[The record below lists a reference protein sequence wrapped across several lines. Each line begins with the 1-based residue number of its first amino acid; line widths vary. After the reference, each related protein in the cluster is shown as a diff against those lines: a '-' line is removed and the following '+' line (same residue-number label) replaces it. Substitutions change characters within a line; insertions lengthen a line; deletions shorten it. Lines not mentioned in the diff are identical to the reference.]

1 MEKLERAK
9 KNFEEGIKFFQKKD
23 FKQAQIYFEKTLEDA
38 PNSSPTLENLSKSY
52 LATKDYDKAEKIL
65 KYFISLKK
73 EDDQIAYK
81 LLYEIYSTLN
91 KYDELK
97 NLTESAINKNKLD
110 NEFHLKS
117 RLFYPSFFRSLKEI
131 DEIRKSFTNEVEKL
145 IENENMPNLELS
157 EKLFKPPNFELSYD
171 GYDNLKINKKLIKL
185 YNKIY
190 PDLENI
196 EEYSFSKNKKIKI
209 GFISQFFSDHT
220 IAKLFKGI
228 IYKLNKEI
236 FEVYVFH
243 SDKTLPGMLFNEINE
258 SVVLYNYDNIIL
270 PKDFREKVKTIRD
283 KNLDLLFY
291 PDIHMSTNLYY
302 LTLLRLAKFQIT
314 SWGHPETT
322 GNNKIDFFLSSK
334 LMETD
339 GYQNNFSEK
348 VLLSNYLPMYFY
360 KPKVTFALKKEDML
374 SKNIYSCPQSL
385 FKMHPSFDEAIKKIL
400 HKDKN
405 AQIYFIK
412 DKKEILSKMFF
423 DRLKKEMPENID
435 RINFIDRLTP
445 EEFVHHCGR
454 VSVLLDPFWFGAGNT
469 FHESMLYGTPTVTM
483 PTKYLKSRIVTGAYK
498 QMQIDD
504 APIFNNVDDYV
515 DKSIELANQ
524 DSLDLKM
531 YYKER
536 AEKNLFENQNV
547 ISDLENIFKSI
558 VN

>member
-1 MEKLERAK
+1 MEKLEQTK

-23 FKQAQIYFEKTLEDA
+23 FKKAQFYFEKTLEVA

-52 LATKDYDKAEKIL
+52 LETGDYDKAEKIL
-65 KYFISLKK
+65 KYFISLNK
-73 EDDQIAYK
+73 ENDQIAYK
-81 LLYEIYSTLN
+81 LLYDIYSTLN

-97 NLTESAINKNKLD
+97 NLTKTAINKNKFD
-110 NEFHLKS
+110 NEFQLKS
-117 RLFYPSFFRSLKEI
+117 SLFYPSFFNSLEEI
-131 DEIRKSFTNEVEKL
+131 DEIRKKFTDEVEKL
-145 IENENMPNLELS
+145 IQNEKVPNLDLS
-157 EKLFKPPNFELSYD
+157 EKLFQPPNFKLSYD
-171 GYDNLKINKKLIKL
+171 GYDNLEINKKLIKL
-185 YNKIY
+185 YKKIY
-190 PDLENI
+190 PGLESI
-196 EEYSFSKNKKIKI
+196 GEYSFSKNEKIKI
-209 GFISQFFSDHT
+209 GFISEFFSDHT

-228 IYKLNKEI
+228 IYKLNKEN

-243 SDKTLPGMLFNEINE
+243 SNKTLPGKIFNEINE
-258 SVVLYNYDNIIL
+258 SVVSYNYENIIL
-270 PKDFREKVKTIRD
+270 PKDFHEKVKTIRN
-283 KNLDLLFY
+283 KNLDLLLY

-334 LMETD
+334 LLETD

>member
-1 MEKLERAK
+1 MEKLEQTK

-23 FKQAQIYFEKTLEDA
+23 FKKAQFYFEKTLEVA

-52 LATKDYDKAEKIL
+52 LETGDYDKAEKIL
-65 KYFISLKK
+65 KYFISLNK
-73 EDDQIAYK
+73 ENDQIAYK
-81 LLYEIYSTLN
+81 LLYDIYSTLN

-97 NLTESAINKNKLD
+97 NLTKTAINKNKFD
-110 NEFHLKS
+110 NEFQLKS
-117 RLFYPSFFRSLKEI
+117 SLFYPSFFNSLEEI
-131 DEIRKSFTNEVEKL
+131 DEIRKKFTDEVEKL
-145 IENENMPNLELS
+145 IQNEKVPNLDLS
-157 EKLFKPPNFELSYD
+157 EKLFQPPNFKLSYD
-171 GYDNLKINKKLIKL
+171 GYDNLEINKKLIKL
-185 YNKIY
+185 YKKIY
-190 PDLENI
+190 PGLESI
-196 EEYSFSKNKKIKI
+196 GEYSFSKNEKIKI
-209 GFISQFFSDHT
+209 GFISEFFSDHT

-228 IYKLNKEI
+228 IYKLNKEN

-243 SDKTLPGMLFNEINE
+243 SNKTLPGKIFNEINE
-258 SVVLYNYDNIIL
+258 SVVSYNYENIIL
-270 PKDFREKVKTIRD
+270 PKDFHEKVKTIRN
-283 KNLDLLFY
+283 KNLDLLLY

-334 LMETD
+334 LLETD

-360 KPKVTFALKKEDML
+360 KPKITFALKKEDML

-400 HKDKN
+400 HKDKK
-405 AQIYFIK
+405 AQIFFIK
-412 DKKEILSKMFF
+412 DRKEILSKMFF
-423 DRLKKEMPENID
+423 KRLNKIMSENVD

-445 EEFVHHCGR
+445 EEFVHYCGK

-483 PTKYLKSRIVTGAYK
+483 PTKYLKSRVVAGAYK

-504 APIFNNVDDYV
+504 APIFNNIDDYV
-515 DKSIELANQ
+515 DKCVELANQ
-524 DSLDLKM
+524 DNLDLKM
-531 YYKER
+531 YYKEQ
-536 AEKNLFENQNV
+536 AEKNLFENSNV
-547 ISDLENIFKSI
+547 IDDLEKIFKSI

>member
-1 MEKLERAK
+1 MEKLEQTK

-23 FKQAQIYFEKTLEDA
+23 FKKAQFYFEKTLEVA

-52 LATKDYDKAEKIL
+52 LETGDYDKAEKIL
-65 KYFISLKK
+65 KYFISLNK
-73 EDDQIAYK
+73 ENDQIAYK
-81 LLYEIYSTLN
+81 LLYDIYSTLN

-97 NLTESAINKNKLD
+97 NLTKTAINKNKFD
-110 NEFHLKS
+110 NEFQLKS
-117 RLFYPSFFRSLKEI
+117 SLFYPSFFNSLEEI
-131 DEIRKSFTNEVEKL
+131 DEIRKKFTDEVEKL
-145 IENENMPNLELS
+145 IQNEKVPNLDLS
-157 EKLFKPPNFELSYD
+157 EKLFQPPNFKLSYD
-171 GYDNLKINKKLIKL
+171 GYDNLEINKKLIKL
-185 YNKIY
+185 YKKIY
-190 PDLENI
+190 PGLESI
-196 EEYSFSKNKKIKI
+196 GEYSFSKNEKIKI
-209 GFISQFFSDHT
+209 GFISEFFSDHT

-228 IYKLNKEI
+228 IYKLNKEN

-243 SDKTLPGMLFNEINE
+243 SNKTLPGKIFNEINE
-258 SVVLYNYDNIIL
+258 SVVSYNYENIIL
-270 PKDFREKVKTIRD
+270 PKDFHEKVKTIRN
-283 KNLDLLFY
+283 KNLDLLLY

-334 LMETD
+334 LLETD

-360 KPKVTFALKKEDML
+360 KPKITFALKKEDIIR
-374 SKNIYSCPQSL
+374 KNIYFCPQSL

-400 HKDKN
+400 HKDKK
-405 AQIYFIK
+405 AQIFFIK
-412 DKKEILSKMFF
+412 DRKEILSKMFF
-423 DRLKKEMPENID
+423 KRLNKIMSENVD

-445 EEFVHHCGR
+445 EEFVHYCGK

-483 PTKYLKSRIVTGAYK
+483 PTKYLKSRVVAGAYK

-504 APIFNNVDDYV
+504 APIFNNIDDYV
-515 DKSIELANQ
+515 DKCVELANQ
-524 DSLDLKM
+524 DNLDLKM
-531 YYKER
+531 YYKEQ
-536 AEKNLFENQNV
+536 AEKNLFENSNV
-547 ISDLENIFKSI
+547 IDDLEKIFKSI

>member
-1 MEKLERAK
+1 MEKLERTK

>member
-1 MEKLERAK
+1 MEKLEQTK

-23 FKQAQIYFEKTLEDA
+23 FKKAQFYFEKTLEVA

-52 LATKDYDKAEKIL
+52 LETGDYDKAEKIL
-65 KYFISLKK
+65 KYFISLNK

-81 LLYEIYSTLN
+81 LLYDIYSTLN

-97 NLTESAINKNKLD
+97 NLTKTAINKNKFD
-110 NEFHLKS
+110 NEFQLKS
-117 RLFYPSFFRSLKEI
+117 SLFYPSFFNSLEEI
-131 DEIRKSFTNEVEKL
+131 DEIRKKFTDEVEKL
-145 IENENMPNLELS
+145 IQNEKVPNLDLS
-157 EKLFKPPNFELSYD
+157 EKLFQPPNFKLSYD
-171 GYDNLKINKKLIKL
+171 GYDNLEINKKLIKL
-185 YNKIY
+185 YKKIY
-190 PDLENI
+190 PGLESI
-196 EEYSFSKNKKIKI
+196 GEYSFSKNEKIKI
-209 GFISQFFSDHT
+209 GFISEFFSDHT

-228 IYKLNKEI
+228 IYKLNKEN

-243 SDKTLPGMLFNEINE
+243 SNKTLPGKIFNEINE
-258 SVVLYNYDNIIL
+258 SVVSYNYENIIL
-270 PKDFREKVKTIRD
+270 PKDFHEKVKTIRN
-283 KNLDLLFY
+283 KNLDLLLY

-334 LMETD
+334 LLETD

-360 KPKVTFALKKEDML
+360 KPKITFALKKEDML
-374 SKNIYSCPQSL
+374 SRNFYFCPQSL

-400 HKDKN
+400 HKDKK
-405 AQIYFIK
+405 AQIFFIK
-412 DKKEILSKMFF
+412 DRKEILSKMFF
-423 DRLKKEMPENID
+423 KRLNKIMSENVD

-445 EEFVHHCGR
+445 EEFVHYCGK

-483 PTKYLKSRIVTGAYK
+483 PTKYLKSRVVAGAYK

-504 APIFNNVDDYV
+504 APIFNNIDDYV
-515 DKSIELANQ
+515 DKCVELANQ
-524 DSLDLKM
+524 DNLDLKM
-531 YYKER
+531 YYKEQ
-536 AEKNLFENQNV
+536 AEKNLFENSNV
-547 ISDLENIFKSI
+547 IDDLEKIFKSI

>member
-1 MEKLERAK
+1 MEKLEQTK

-23 FKQAQIYFEKTLEDA
+23 FKKAQFYFEKTLEVA

-52 LATKDYDKAEKIL
+52 LETGDYDKAEKIL
-65 KYFISLKK
+65 KYFISLNK
-73 EDDQIAYK
+73 ENDQIAYK
-81 LLYEIYSTLN
+81 LLYDIYSTLN

-97 NLTESAINKNKLD
+97 NLTKTAINKNKFD
-110 NEFHLKS
+110 NEFQLKS
-117 RLFYPSFFRSLKEI
+117 SLFYPSFFNSLEEI
-131 DEIRKSFTNEVEKL
+131 DEIRKKFTDEVEKL
-145 IENENMPNLELS
+145 IQNEKVPNLDLS
-157 EKLFKPPNFELSYD
+157 EKLFQPPNFKLSYD
-171 GYDNLKINKKLIKL
+171 GYDNLEINKKLIKL
-185 YNKIY
+185 YKKIY
-190 PDLENI
+190 PGLESI
-196 EEYSFSKNKKIKI
+196 GEYSFSKNEKIKI
-209 GFISQFFSDHT
+209 GFISEFFSDHT

-228 IYKLNKEI
+228 IYKLNKEN

-243 SDKTLPGMLFNEINE
+243 SNKTLPGKIFNEINE
-258 SVVLYNYDNIIL
+258 SVVSYNYENIIL
-270 PKDFREKVKTIRD
+270 PKDFHEKVKTIRN
-283 KNLDLLFY
+283 KNLDLLLY

-334 LMETD
+334 LLETE

-360 KPKVTFALKKEDML
+360 KPKITFALKKEDML
-374 SKNIYSCPQSL
+374 SRNIYFCPQSL

-400 HKDKN
+400 HKDKK
-405 AQIYFIK
+405 AQIFFIK
-412 DKKEILSKMFF
+412 DRKEILSKMFF
-423 DRLKKEMPENID
+423 KRLNKIMSENVD

-445 EEFVHHCGR
+445 EEFVHYCGK

-483 PTKYLKSRIVTGAYK
+483 PTKYLKSRVVAGAYK

-504 APIFNNVDDYV
+504 APIFNNIDDYV
-515 DKSIELANQ
+515 DKCVELANQ
-524 DSLDLKM
+524 DNLDLKM
-531 YYKER
+531 YYKEQ
-536 AEKNLFENQNV
+536 AEKNLFENPNV
-547 ISDLENIFKSI
+547 IDDLEKIFKSI

>member
-1 MEKLERAK
+1 MEKLEQTK

-23 FKQAQIYFEKTLEDA
+23 FKKAQFYFEKTLEVA

-52 LATKDYDKAEKIL
+52 LETGDYDKAEKIL
-65 KYFISLKK
+65 KYFISLNK
-73 EDDQIAYK
+73 ENDQIAYK
-81 LLYEIYSTLN
+81 LLYDIYSTLN

-97 NLTESAINKNKLD
+97 NLTKTAINKNKFD
-110 NEFHLKS
+110 NEFQLKS
-117 RLFYPSFFRSLKEI
+117 SLFYPSFFNSLEEI
-131 DEIRKSFTNEVEKL
+131 DEIRKKFTDEVEKL
-145 IENENMPNLELS
+145 IQNEKVPNLDLS
-157 EKLFKPPNFELSYD
+157 EKLFQPPNFKLSYD
-171 GYDNLKINKKLIKL
+171 GYDNLEINKKLIKL
-185 YNKIY
+185 YKKIY
-190 PDLENI
+190 PGLESI
-196 EEYSFSKNKKIKI
+196 GEYSFSKNEKIKI
-209 GFISQFFSDHT
+209 GFISEFFSDHT

-228 IYKLNKEI
+228 IYKLNKEN

-243 SDKTLPGMLFNEINE
+243 SNKTLPGKIFNEINE
-258 SVVLYNYDNIIL
+258 SVVSYNYENIIL
-270 PKDFREKVKTIRD
+270 PKDFHEKVKTIRN
-283 KNLDLLFY
+283 KNLDLLLY

-334 LMETD
+334 LLETD

-360 KPKVTFALKKEDML
+360 KPKITFALKKEDML
-374 SKNIYSCPQSL
+374 SRNIYFCPQSL

-400 HKDKN
+400 HKDKK
-405 AQIYFIK
+405 AQIFFIK
-412 DKKEILSKMFF
+412 DRKKILSKMFF
-423 DRLKKEMPENID
+423 KRLNKIMSENVD

-445 EEFVHHCGR
+445 EEFVHYCGK

-483 PTKYLKSRIVTGAYK
+483 PTKYLKSRVVAGAYK

-504 APIFNNVDDYV
+504 APIFNNIDDYV
-515 DKSIELANQ
+515 DKCVELANQ
-524 DSLDLKM
+524 DNLDLKM
-531 YYKER
+531 YYKEQ
-536 AEKNLFENQNV
+536 AEKNLFENSNV
-547 ISDLENIFKSI
+547 IDDLEKIFKSI

>member
-1 MEKLERAK
+1 MEKLEQTK

-23 FKQAQIYFEKTLEDA
+23 FKKAQFYFEKTLEVA

-52 LATKDYDKAEKIL
+52 LETGDYDKAEKIL
-65 KYFISLKK
+65 KYFISLNK
-73 EDDQIAYK
+73 ENDQIAYK
-81 LLYEIYSTLN
+81 LLYDIYFTLN

-97 NLTESAINKNKLD
+97 NLTKTAINKNKFD
-110 NEFHLKS
+110 NEFQLKS
-117 RLFYPSFFRSLKEI
+117 SLFYPSFFNSLEEI
-131 DEIRKSFTNEVEKL
+131 DEIRKKFTDEVEKL
-145 IENENMPNLELS
+145 IQNEKVPNLDLS
-157 EKLFKPPNFELSYD
+157 EKLFQPPNFKLSYD
-171 GYDNLKINKKLIKL
+171 GYDNLEINKKLIKL
-185 YNKIY
+185 YKKIY
-190 PDLENI
+190 PGLESI
-196 EEYSFSKNKKIKI
+196 GEYSFSKNEKIKI
-209 GFISQFFSDHT
+209 GFISEFFSDHT

-228 IYKLNKEI
+228 IYKLNKEN

-243 SDKTLPGMLFNEINE
+243 SNKTLPGKIFNEINE
-258 SVVLYNYDNIIL
+258 SVVSYNYENIIL
-270 PKDFREKVKTIRD
+270 PKDFHEKVKTIRN
-283 KNLDLLFY
+283 KNLDLLLY

-334 LMETD
+334 LLETD

-360 KPKVTFALKKEDML
+360 KPKITFALKKEDML
-374 SKNIYSCPQSL
+374 SRNIYFCPQSL

-400 HKDKN
+400 HKDKK
-405 AQIYFIK
+405 AQIFFIK
-412 DKKEILSKMFF
+412 DRKEILSKMFF
-423 DRLKKEMPENID
+423 KRLNKIMSENVD

-445 EEFVHHCGR
+445 EEFVHYCGK

-483 PTKYLKSRIVTGAYK
+483 PTKYLKSRVVAGAYK

-504 APIFNNVDDYV
+504 APIFNNIDDYV
-515 DKSIELANQ
+515 DKCVELANQ
-524 DSLDLKM
+524 DNLDLKM
-531 YYKER
+531 YYKEQ
-536 AEKNLFENQNV
+536 AEKNLFENPNV
-547 ISDLENIFKSI
+547 IDDLEKIFKSI

>member
-1 MEKLERAK
+1 MDKLEQAK

-23 FKQAQIYFEKTLEDA
+23 FKQAQLYFEKTLEAA

-52 LATKDYDKAEKIL
+52 LETGDYEKAEKIL
-65 KYFISLKK
+65 KYFISLNK
-73 EDDQIAYK
+73 EDDQIAYN

-97 NLTESAINKNKLD
+97 NLTKTAINKNKFD
-110 NEFHLKS
+110 NEFQLKS
-117 RLFYPSFFRSLKEI
+117 RLFYPNFFNSLEEI
-131 DEIRKSFTNEVEKL
+131 DQIRKNFTDEVEKL
-145 IENENMPNLELS
+145 IQNEKVPNLDLS

-171 GYDNLKINKKLIKL
+171 GYDNLEINKKLIKL

-190 PDLENI
+190 PGLESI
-196 EEYSFSKNKKIKI
+196 DEYSFSKNEKIKI
-209 GFISQFFSDHT
+209 GFISEFFSDHT

-228 IYKLNKEI
+228 IYKLNKEN

-243 SDKTLPGMLFNEINE
+243 SNKTLPGKIFNEINE
-258 SVVLYNYDNIIL
+258 SVVSYNYENIIL
-270 PKDFREKVKTIRD
+270 PKDFHEKVKTIRD
-283 KNLDLLFY
+283 KNLDLLLY

-334 LMETD
+334 LLETE

-360 KPKVTFALKKEDML
+360 KPKITFALKKEDML
-374 SKNIYSCPQSL
+374 NKNIYFCPQSL

-400 HKDKN
+400 HKDKK
-405 AQIYFIK
+405 AQIFFIK
-412 DKKEILSKMFF
+412 DRKEILSKMFF
-423 DRLKKEMPENID
+423 KRLKKSITENID
-435 RINFIDRLTP
+435 RVNFIDRLTP
-445 EEFVHHCGR
+445 EEFIHYCGR

-469 FHESMLYGTPTVTM
+469 FHGSMLYGPPTVTM
-483 PTKYLKSRIVTGAYK
+483 PTKYLKSRVVAGSYK

-504 APIFNNVDDYV
+504 APIFNNIDDYV
-515 DKSIELANQ
+515 DKCVELANHEN
-524 DSLDLKM
+524 LDLKM
-531 YYKER
+531 HYKEQ
-536 AEKNLFENQNV
+536 AEKNLFENPNV
-547 ISDLENIFKSI
+547 IDDLEKIFKSI

>member
-1 MEKLERAK
+1 MNKLEQAK

-23 FKQAQIYFEKTLEDA
+23 FKQAQLYFEKTLEVA

-52 LATKDYDKAEKIL
+52 LETGDYEKAEKIL
-65 KYFISLKK
+65 KYFISLNK

-97 NLTESAINKNKLD
+97 NLTKTAINKNKFN
-110 NEFHLKS
+110 NEFQLKS
-117 RLFYPSFFRSLKEI
+117 RLFYPNFFNSLEEI
-131 DEIRKSFTNEVEKL
+131 DEIRKKFTDEIERL
-145 IENENMPNLELS
+145 IQNDKVPNLDLS
-157 EKLFKPPNFELSYD
+157 EKLFQPPNFRLSYD
-171 GYDNLKINKKLIKL
+171 GYDNLEINKKLIKL

-190 PDLENI
+190 PGLESI
-196 EEYSFSKNKKIKI
+196 GEYSFSKNEKIKI
-209 GFISQFFSDHT
+209 GFISEFFSDHT

-243 SDKTLPGMLFNEINE
+243 SNKTLPGKLFDEINE
-258 SVVLYNYDNIIL
+258 SVVSYNYENIIL
-270 PKDFREKVKTIRD
+270 PKDFHEKVKNIRD
-283 KNLDLLFY
+283 KNLDLLLY
-291 PDIHMSTNLYY
+291 TDIHMSTNLYY
-302 LTLLRLAKFQIT
+302 LTLLRLAKFQLT

-334 LMETD
+334 LLETE
-339 GYQNNFSEK
+339 GYQNNYTEK

-360 KPKVTFALKKEDML
+360 KPKITFALKKEEIL
-374 SKNIYSCPQSL
+374 NKNIYFCPQSL

-400 HKDKN
+400 HKDKK
-405 AQIYFIK
+405 AQIFFIK
-412 DKKEILSKMFF
+412 DRKEILSKMFIK
-423 DRLKKEMPENID
+423 RLKKIMTENID

-445 EEFVHHCGR
+445 EEFIHYCGR

-483 PTKYLKSRIVTGAYK
+483 PTKYLKSRVVAGAYK

-504 APIFNNVDDYV
+504 APIFNNIDDYV
-515 DKSIELANQ
+515 DKCVELANHEN
-524 DSLDLKM
+524 LDLKM
-531 YYKER
+531 YYKEQ
-536 AEKNLFENQNV
+536 AEKNLFENPNV
-547 ISDLENIFKSI
+547 IDDLEKIFKSI

>member
-1 MEKLERAK
+1 MEKLERTK

-145 IENENMPNLELS
+145 IENENVPNLELS

-171 GYDNLKINKKLIKL
+171 GYDNLIINKKLIKL

-236 FEVYVFH
+236 FEVYIFH
-243 SDKTLPGMLFNEINE
+243 SDKTLPGALFNEINE

-314 SWGHPETT
+314 SWRHPETT

-400 HKDKN
+400 HKDKK

-454 VSVLLDPFWFGAGNT
+454 VSVLLDPFWFGSGNT

-524 DSLDLKM
+524 DNLDLKM

>member
-1 MEKLERAK
+1 MEKLEQTK

-23 FKQAQIYFEKTLEDA
+23 FKKAQFYFEKTLEVA

-52 LATKDYDKAEKIL
+52 LETGDYDKAEKIL
-65 KYFISLKK
+65 KYFISLNK
-73 EDDQIAYK
+73 ENDQIAYK
-81 LLYEIYSTLN
+81 LLYDIYSTLN

-97 NLTESAINKNKLD
+97 NLTKTAINKNKFD
-110 NEFHLKS
+110 NEFQLKS
-117 RLFYPSFFRSLKEI
+117 SLFYPSFFNSLEEI
-131 DEIRKSFTNEVEKL
+131 DEIRKKFTDEVEKL
-145 IENENMPNLELS
+145 IQNEKVPNLDLS
-157 EKLFKPPNFELSYD
+157 EKLFQPPNFKLSYD
-171 GYDNLKINKKLIKL
+171 GYDNLEINKKLIKL
-185 YNKIY
+185 YKKIY
-190 PDLENI
+190 PGLESI
-196 EEYSFSKNKKIKI
+196 GEYSFSKNEKIKI
-209 GFISQFFSDHT
+209 GFISEFFSDHT

-228 IYKLNKEI
+228 IYKLNKEN

-243 SDKTLPGMLFNEINE
+243 SNKTLPGKIFNEINE
-258 SVVLYNYDNIIL
+258 SVVSYNYENIIL
-270 PKDFREKVKTIRD
+270 PKDFHEKVKTIRN
-283 KNLDLLFY
+283 KNLDLLLY

-360 KPKVTFALKKEDML
+360 KPKITFALKKEDML
-374 SKNIYSCPQSL
+374 SRNIYFCPQSL

-400 HKDKN
+400 HKDKK
-405 AQIYFIK
+405 AQIFFIK
-412 DKKEILSKMFF
+412 DRKEILSKMFF
-423 DRLKKEMPENID
+423 KRLNKIMSENVD

-445 EEFVHHCGR
+445 EEFVHYCGK

-483 PTKYLKSRIVTGAYK
+483 PTKYLKSRVVAGAYK

-504 APIFNNVDDYV
+504 APIFNNIDDYV
-515 DKSIELANQ
+515 DKCVELANQ
-524 DSLDLKM
+524 DNLDLKM
-531 YYKER
+531 YYKEQ
-536 AEKNLFENQNV
+536 AEKNLFENSNV
-547 ISDLENIFKSI
+547 IDDLEKIFKSI